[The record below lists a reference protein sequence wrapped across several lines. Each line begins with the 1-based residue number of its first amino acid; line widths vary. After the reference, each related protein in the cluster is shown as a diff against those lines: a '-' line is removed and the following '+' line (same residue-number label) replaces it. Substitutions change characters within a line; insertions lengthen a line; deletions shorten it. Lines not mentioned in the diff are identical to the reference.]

1 VARHSV
7 EHLCPDGSQTSV
19 QKEPISRTRID
30 ASSFISVEG
39 LKLPRNI
46 TFEAWISI
54 GRHLSRIYSSSAWCL
69 GDWLAYGEDAFTGRY
84 REAIEATSLNYQT
97 LRNYAWVAR
106 RFPLPRRRDDL
117 SFAHHTEVA
126 ALAEPEQDFW
136 LRKAAELAWSVKRLR
151 QEVRTS
157 LQERAVE
164 GGDPNSSSGQ
174 NPEDDDKV
182 TLKVQIPMEHL
193 EACRAAACR
202 LGLNVDDW
210 ASQVLM
216 QAASRVGIAA

>member
-1 VARHSV
+1 MAERAVK
-7 EHLCPDGSQTSV
+7 HLCPDGSQARV
-19 QKEPISRTRID
+19 QRAPISHTRID
-30 ASSFISVEG
+30 ARSFISVKG

-46 TFEAWISI
+46 TFDTWVVI
-54 GRHLSRIYSSSAWCL
+54 GKHLSSIYSSSAWCL

-84 REAIEATSLNYQT
+84 RDAIEMTSLNYQT

-106 RFPLPRRRDDL
+106 RFPLHRRQDKL

-136 LRKAAELAWSVKRLR
+136 LRKAQELGWPVKRLR
-151 QEVRTS
+151 REVRSS
-157 LQERAVE
+157 LEERASE
-164 GGDPNSSSGQ
+164 DADTDSAAGQ
-174 NPEDDDKV
+174 GQEIDDKI
-182 TLKVQIPMEHL
+182 TLRVQIPVEHL

-216 QAASRVGIAA
+216 QAARKVGIAA